1 MQERTATISREE
13 MDAML
18 EHLLDGTQTAEEW
31 MKEHSNPSKKEP

>member
-1 MQERTATISREE
+1 MQERTVTISQEE

-31 MKEHSNPSKKEP
+31 MAEHKSTPKQKM